1 MDIQDS
7 LEIYKMYLYLNLL
20 HESPGM
26 FNYKMSQL
34 PIFVHRGQIVFS
46 KAKKKTARINLVSKV
61 IAPILVARALTGKE
75 AVSSTQHPGLTYKRA
90 ATVEGFLRPLDD
102 IRIIILI

>member
-1 MDIQDS
+1 MVISLNQQKCS
-7 LEIYKMYLYLNLL
+7 KYLEIFFMNLL
-20 HESPGM
+20 ECSIT
-26 FNYKMSQL
+26 QL
-34 PIFVHRGQIVFS
+34 PIFVHCGQIVLS

-61 IAPILVARALTGKE
+61 VAPILVARALTGKE